1 MKDNVFFITGSD
13 TGVGKTLASGI
24 LAREL
29 KKNGVNVI
37 TQKPVQTGSS
47 FPAEDIIEHR
57 KIMGINLTDDDLEGK
72 TSSFVFSFPASPHLS
87 AEIDGK
93 LIDVSVINSHTKYLS
108 EKYDIV
114 IQEGAGGLMVP
125 MTRNFLIID
134 YIAENNFP
142 LIFVTN
148 SELGSINRSLL
159 SLEAIKMR
167 KLRLKAI
174 IYNEFDETDIRITND
189 TGRIIFEFADKLFK
203 DLSFVRINKDI
214 RDTGK
219 NNISADILKIFSH
232 IS

>member
-29 KKNGVNVI
+29 KKKGVKVI

-57 KIMGINLTDDDLEGK
+57 KIMDINLTDDDLEGK
-72 TSSFVFSFPASPHLS
+72 TSTFVFSFPASPHLS

-93 LIDVSVINSHTKYLS
+93 QIDVSVIKFHTKYLS

-125 MTRNFLIID
+125 MTRNFLTID

-142 LIFVTN
+142 VIFITN
-148 SELGSINRSLL
+148 SELGSINRTLL
-159 SLEAIKMR
+159 SLEALKTR
-167 KLRLKAI
+167 KLSLKAI
-174 IYNEFDETDIRITND
+174 IYNEFEGTDERITND
-189 TGRIIFEFADKLFK
+189 TAGIIFEFADKLFK
-203 DLSFVRINKDI
+203 NLSFIRIN
-214 RDTGK
+214 RDYQNSGGK
-219 NNISADILKIFSH
+219 SNPAEILGIFSK
-232 IS
+232 

>member
-1 MKDNVFFITGSD
+1 MIDNVFFVTGSD

-29 KKNGVNVI
+29 KKSGVKVI

-57 KIMGINLTDDDLEGK
+57 KIMDVSLTDDDLDGK
-72 TSSFVFSFPASPHLS
+72 TSSYVFSFPASPHLA

-93 LIDVSVINSHTKYLS
+93 QIDVSVINSHTKYLS
-108 EKYDIV
+108 ENYDIV

-125 MTRNFLIID
+125 MTREFLTID
-134 YIAENNFP
+134 YISGNNFP
-142 LIFVTN
+142 VIFVTN

-174 IYNEFDETDIRITND
+174 IYNEFDKTDSRITND
-189 TGRIIFEFADKLFK
+189 TGKIIFEFADKLFK
-203 DLSFVRINKDI
+203 DLSFIKINKDLM
-214 RDTGK
+214 DSGK
-219 NNISADILKIFSH
+219 NNISAEIPKIFSF
-232 IS
+232 

>member
-1 MKDNVFFITGSD
+1 MKDNVFFVTGSD
-13 TGVGKTLASGI
+13 TGVGKTLATGI

-29 KKNGVNVI
+29 IINGIKTI

-57 KIMGINLTDDDLEGK
+57 KIMDVSLTNDDLNGK
-72 TSSFVFSFPASPHLS
+72 TSSYVFSFPASPHLS

-93 LIDVSVINSHTKYLS
+93 QIDVSVIKFHTKYLS

-125 MTRNFLIID
+125 MTRNFLTID

-142 LIFVTN
+142 VIFVTN

-174 IYNEFDETDIRITND
+174 AYNEFDNTDSRITND
-189 TGRIIFEFADKLFK
+189 TGEIIFEFADKLFK
-203 DLSFVRINKDI
+203 DLSFIKIN
-214 RDTGK
+214 RDLRDSGK
-219 NNISADILKIFSH
+219 NNISAEIPKIFSF
-232 IS
+232 

>member
-29 KKNGVNVI
+29 KKNGVKVI

-57 KIMGINLTDDDLEGK
+57 KIMDVSLTDDDLNGK
-72 TSSFVFSFPASPHLS
+72 TSSYVFSFPASPHLA

-93 LIDVSVINSHTKYLS
+93 LIDISVINSHTKYLS
-108 EKYDIV
+108 ENYDIV

-125 MTRNFLIID
+125 MTRNFLTID

-142 LIFVTN
+142 VIFVTN

-174 IYNEFDETDIRITND
+174 AYNEFDNTDSRITND
-189 TGRIIFEFADKLFK
+189 TGEIIFEFADKLFK
-203 DLSFVRINKDI
+203 DLSFIKIN
-214 RDTGK
+214 RDLRDSGK
-219 NNISADILKIFSH
+219 NNISAEIPKIFSF
-232 IS
+232 

>member
-29 KKNGVNVI
+29 KKNGLKVI

-72 TSSFVFSFPASPHLS
+72 TSSFVFSFPSSPHLS

-93 LIDVSVINSHTKYLS
+93 LIDVSVIKSHTKYLS

-125 MTRNFLIID
+125 MTRNFLTID

-142 LIFVTN
+142 IIFVTN

-174 IYNEFDETDIRITND
+174 IYNEFDETDERITND
-189 TGRIIFEFADKLFK
+189 TARIIFEFADKLFK
-203 DLSFVRINKDI
+203 
-214 RDTGK
+214 
-219 NNISADILKIFSH
+219 NISFIKINREIQNFSENHSAEILNIFHS
-232 IS
+232 